1 MARPKERSS
10 PVREHIPCPCGK
22 SSDAYCTYDDGHGWC
37 YSCNKFFEE
46 DKTKKESRMEKIVE
60 ILDPTKLTYEVKPQ
74 RGWTKETVEF
84 FDIVT
89 KIYDGVD
96 YSIGYAYPNGA
107 IKERR
112 LGEVDKKD
120 RFKWNKTEDGEA
132 GKGLY
137 GMDKFPKGSFK
148 TLTISEGPADAPSIF
163 QATNRR
169 TAAVSVDSAATAVRE
184 ITENF
189 EYVDSFEKIILAFDK
204 DEAGDRALKGVLTL
218 FQNPEKIYILDMAE
232 GKDPNDYVREGK
244 SNELYVLWNNAKKSL
259 PSDFIHTFV
268 EVAESLTESV
278 HDVVGTYPLPKL
290 QEALRG
296 LVRGEMTVFK
306 GPEGIGKTELFRVF
320 EYHLLKMHPEA
331 KIGVIHAEED
341 KSTTLKGI
349 ATHESGIP
357 MYFEE
362 DEIPL
367 EEVMDAYRKAVGD
380 DENRFF
386 VYKVRGT
393 DDPRDVLRSI
403 RALVVGS
410 GVNIVFLDNLQKL
423 VDAIEEDRERQMLV
437 YLSAKLKEM
446 AQDLRFSLV
455 VISHV
460 NDDGKALGS
469 RYITK
474 VADKVVHLSRDIKS
488 TDPLEANRLYLE
500 IEKGRM
506 ARGQGKVGYLQ
517 WNSTGYRLEVPTQA
531 MKKDVTPAEGNLVR
545 ERIFA

>member
-1 MARPKERSS
+1 
-10 PVREHIPCPCGK
+10 
-22 SSDAYCTYDDGHGWC
+22 
-37 YSCNKFFEE
+37 
-46 DKTKKESRMEKIVE
+46 MEKLEV
-60 ILDPTKLTYEVKPQ
+60 LDPTKVTYETKSQ
-74 RGWTKETVEF
+74 RGLSQE
-84 FDIVT
+84 IVDFYEIIT

-96 YSIGYAYPNGA
+96 YSLGYTYPNEA
-107 IKERR
+107 VKERR
-112 LGEVDKKD
+112 LGEVDKSH
-120 RFKWNKTEDGEA
+120 RFKWIKNSKGEA

-137 GMDKFPKGSFK
+137 GMDKFPRGSFK
-148 TLTISEGPADAPSIF
+148 TLTISEGPIDAPSIF
-163 QATNRR
+163 QATNKR
-169 TAAVSVDSAATAVRE
+169 TASVAVDSASSAMKE
-184 ITENF
+184 IQENF
-189 EYVDSFEKIILAFDK
+189 DYVDSFEKIILAFDK
-204 DEAGDRALKGVLTL
+204 DEAGDRALKAVLTL
-218 FQNPEKIYILDMAE
+218 FQNPEKVYVLDFAE
-232 GKDPNDYVREGK
+232 GKDANDYIREGK
-244 SNELYVLWNNAKKSL
+244 VHDLYVLWNNAKRAS
-259 PSDFIHTFV
+259 PSDFIHTFA
-268 EVAESLTESV
+268 EVAESLTDAV

-320 EYHLLKMHPEA
+320 EYHLLKMHPDA

-341 KSTTLKGI
+341 KATTLKGI

-362 DEIPL
+362 DEIPH
-367 EEVMDAYRKAVGD
+367 EEIMDAYKKAVGE

-386 VYKVRGT
+386 VYKIRGT

-423 VDAIEEDRERQMLV
+423 VDAMEEDKERQMLV

-474 VADKVVHLSRDIKS
+474 VADKVVHLTRDIKS
-488 TDPLEANRLYLE
+488 TDPVEANRIYLE

-506 ARGQGKVGYLQ
+506 ARGQGRVGFLQ
-517 WNSTGYRLEVPTQA
+517 WNQAGYRLEVPPQLL
-531 MKKDVTPAEGNLVR
+531 KPQEIPQEFVR
-545 ERIFA
+545 PKVFA